1 MANWPIDPGK
11 QIQWA
16 KQPEYT
22 ARLLSLVASLNHR
35 ADQHCVF
42 TPKGTGKGRIIADIT
57 DRLFCTLPYD
67 HDRVEKQRASVQRR
81 INQIGSNYQS
91 DIRALQYDP
100 YRVQPVLDNIR
111 VYNPH
116 WDLIRSILHDH
127 PDFPHWDPD
136 EPDQFLQE
144 QDEQDDRLG
153 RAQMQDVDYHPIA
166 SGSGLYQQQQP
177 PPPPPRG
184 PAQSLLAHVPAP
196 GDSHRRDNYHARLA
210 DHTDANAVAG
220 PSNPR
225 PIPSYK
231 YPAAAGGPIASGS
244 GSGSASAS
252 GAGSGSGAR
261 PNGALKRPRSPSGN
275 RSPSPQRRYVP
286 GPANPNADVAARER
300 QLAAREQAVID
311 GYKRVGFGHIKLA
324 AAAAAQQPE
333 AGFSPGAA
341 LAAREAAIEERER
354 ELEEVIEE
362 IAQFDAYQELQ
373 RQAEVVQPP
382 AAPAPAP
389 PVAPAPPAAAAAAAP
404 APVQPPA
411 PPPPPAA
418 AHPAPANANANV
430 PPDPNAN
437 ANDNQ
442 GPNHAAAVAAQVDA
456 DDDEPPLAECP
467 KCSFPLSAVPA
478 ADAESHLRA
487 CLDSEGASL
496 AECPVCEA
504 SLSGMESA
512 AERERHVDACCRGL
526 GGTTTAVGG
535 LAGDE
540 SAGLGGRAALAAAR
554 GSGGETKR
562 QKREH
567 VVFVSDEK
575 TIPKDEK
582 TGEPLECIM
591 CFDEFEAEQ
600 RLARL
605 SCYCL
610 YHEECIVSYW
620 ENPSKFCPTHRELD
634 TAPEVQMRAI

>member
-16 KQPEYT
+16 KQPEYST
-22 ARLLSLVASLNHR
+22 RLLSLVASLDNR

-57 DRLFCTLPYD
+57 DRLFCTSPYD
-67 HDRVEKQRASVQRR
+67 HDRIEKQRASVQRR

-136 EPDQFLQE
+136 EPDQFLKEQE
-144 QDEQDDRLG
+144 EQDDRLG
-153 RAQMQDVDYHPIA
+153 RAQMQDVDYHPVA
-166 SGSGLYQQQQP
+166 SGSGLHQQP
-177 PPPPPRG
+177 PSPPTPPPRA
-184 PAQSLLAHVPAP
+184 PAQALPASTP
-196 GDSHRRDNYHARLA
+196 VSSSSYRHDNYNARLG
-210 DHTDANAVAG
+210 DHHHHTDANGVAG
-220 PSNPR
+220 PSNPK

-231 YPAAAGGPIASGS
+231 YPATAAAASGPIASGS
-244 GSGSASAS
+244 GSTPASAFRS
-252 GAGSGSGAR
+252 GSGSGSGAR
-261 PNGALKRPRSPSGN
+261 SSGALKRPRSSSSGD

-286 GPANPNADVAARER
+286 GPANTDTDAIVAARER

-311 GYKRVGFGHIKLA
+311 GYKRIGLGAFDVTA
-324 AAAAAQQPE
+324 AATPQPF
-333 AGFSPGAA
+333 GSF
-341 LAAREAAIEERER
+341 AAREAAIQERER
-354 ELEEVIEE
+354 QLEEAIVEL
-362 IAQFDAYQELQ
+362 AAFDEYQDLQ
-373 RQAEVVQPP
+373 RQAGVVQPPPPPPAAPVAAAPAPGQP
-382 AAPAPAP
+382 AAPAPA
-389 PVAPAPPAAAAAAAP
+389 AQA
-404 APVQPPA
+404 
-411 PPPPPAA
+411 
-418 AHPAPANANANV
+418 APANANANANAPPV
-430 PPDPNAN
+430 PDPNPDPDPDPDAI
-437 ANDNQ
+437 ANDNHN
-442 GPNHAAAVAAQVDA
+442 PIHAAAAEA
-456 DDDEPPLAECP
+456 DDNDNEPPLLAECP
-467 KCSFPLSAVPA
+467 KCSFPLSAVPS

-496 AECPVCEA
+496 AACPVCEA

-526 GGTTTAVGG
+526 GTTTAAGADESTGPGARAV
-535 LAGDE
+535 LAG
-540 SAGLGGRAALAAAR
+540 AR
-554 GSGGETKR
+554 GSGEAKR

-634 TAPEVQMRAI
+634 TTPEMQMRAI